1 MLSKYFKKFN
11 GLALILA
18 LLVPLFVIPVSTL
31 PVAAAT
37 YDYTGDG
44 GTTPPAT
51 AFEKFVVLSRYLDA
65 SAIIASDATLTS
77 NAKIT
82 AGDVIQAIDV
92 PARFLVLG
100 SALYVVTPEG
110 AAETVDIGIGGGDEL
125 QDGASDNGTAGTA
138 LLTLVTDDYGPDN
151 VTGYFFSAADTIDVT
166 YVSDTTTADLVV
178 VVWGILV
185 PDETTP

>member
-1 MLSKYFKKFN
+1 MFSKYFKKFN

-18 LLVPLFVIPVSTL
+18 LLVPLFVIPIVAM
-31 PVAAAT
+31 PVAAGT

-44 GTTPPAT
+44 NTTPPAS
-51 AFEKFVVLSRYLDA
+51 AYEKFVVLHRYLDA
-65 SAIIASDATLTS
+65 SAIIASDSTLTTA
-77 NAKIT
+77 AKIT

-92 PARFLVLG
+92 PARFLCLG
-100 SALYVVTPEG
+100 SALYVVAPEG

-138 LLTLVTDDYGPDN
+138 VLTLVGDDWGPDN
-151 VTGYFFSAADTIDVT
+151 LTGYFFSAADTIDVT

-185 PDETTP
+185 PDENTP

>member
-1 MLSKYFKKFN
+1 MRSEYFKKFN
-11 GLALILA
+11 GL
-18 LLVPLFVIPVSTL
+18 LLVLVLLLFAM

-44 GTTPPAT
+44 NSTPAES
-51 AFEKFVVLSRYLDA
+51 AYKKFVVLHRYLDA
-65 SAIIASDATLTS
+65 SAIIASNSTLTT

-82 AGDVIQAIDV
+82 AGDTIQAIDV
-92 PARFLVLG
+92 PARFLCLG
-100 SALYVVTPEG
+100 SALYVVAPEG
-110 AAETVDIGIGGGDEL
+110 AAETVDIGIGAGDEL
-125 QDGASDNGTAGTA
+125 QDGASNNGTAGTA
-138 LLTLVTDDYGPDN
+138 VLTLVTDDWGPDN
-151 VTGYFFSAADTIDVT
+151 LTGYFFSAADTIDVT